1 MSDPEPDV
9 TPDPSQVFDIPS
21 VPEPEEASVTAPV
34 APAPRPASP
43 RSLEALPSYA
53 RSLLKIKVPVIV
65 TLARKKQPIS
75 KIVEIGP
82 GTILQFNKAC
92 DQMLELEVNGREIG
106 AGEAVKVGDKFGI
119 RIASLT
125 LPGERF
131 KTVAPR
137 RAS

>member
-1 MSDPEPDV
+1 MSETESDV
-9 TPDPSQVFDIPS
+9 TPDPSQIFDVPS
-21 VPEPEEASVTAPV
+21 VEGGEDVVVGAPV
-34 APAPRPASP
+34 VAEPPVAAPLTLDS
-43 RSLEALPSYA
+43 LPSYA
-53 RSLLKIKVPVIV
+53 RSLLKIKVPIVV

-82 GTILQFNKAC
+82 GTILQFSKSC
-92 DQMLELEVNGREIG
+92 DQLLELEVNGSEIG

-119 RIASLT
+119 RIVCLT

>member
-1 MSDPEPDV
+1 MSETEPDV
-9 TPDPSQVFDIPS
+9 TPDPSQIFDIPS
-21 VPEPEEASVTAPV
+21 VEGGEDAVVGAPDAPAPV
-34 APAPRPASP
+34 AAPRTLDS
-43 RSLEALPSYA
+43 LPSYA

-65 TLARKKQPIS
+65 TLARKKQPLS
-75 KIVEIGP
+75 QIVEIGP
-82 GTILQFNKAC
+82 GTILQFNKSC
-92 DQMLELEVNGREIG
+92 DQLLELEVNGCEVG

-119 RIASLT
+119 RIVGLT